1 MRQAMIKRFQNFG
14 RTTASAALVAMLAAI
29 PAVAQE
35 TPEKLTI
42 LSHRVH
48 QTVATGEQGGD
59 ITEAWRNENGIDVEW
74 VTMETGPLHERLF
87 RELALPE
94 TSIDIAFL
102 LNTRA
107 VESVTS
113 LLAPLD
119 SHMESDPIEDFDDV
133 FKGLVEG
140 MTFDGKLYGI
150 PFRHA
155 SSCFHYNERILGE
168 RGVERPQTMEQVIDA
183 ARKLTYETEAGDE
196 VHGFVIEGDN
206 YANVVDLAR
215 AWNGDFITLDYELA
229 VTGPGMTRAFE
240 TLHSFYEEGVL
251 PTGWATIQTEEVNTW
266 IQTGRAAMT
275 ITSCGRNRIYNDPE
289 TSQEAGNIK
298 TVAMPVSEQF
308 KSQFDVAPAKVE
320 FWSMVIPENSNNKQW
335 AWGLVKTMLSRENT
349 LKAALNGNGPVRAAT
364 YDQPE
369 MKEQLP
375 YAQEEKA
382 VLLVGRVPLPPFD
395 EAARAGD
402 IFVEELQAAV
412 LGMKPV
418 EDALAS
424 IEQRVEPLLPKN

>member
-1 MRQAMIKRFQNFG
+1 MRRII
-14 RTTASAALVAMLAAI
+14 TTPIVLATALLATPPI
-29 PAVAQE
+29 LAQDK
-35 TPEKLTI
+35 PEKLTI
-42 LSHRVH
+42 ISHRVH
-48 QTVATGEQGGD
+48 NTVATGDQGGD

-107 VESVTS
+107 VESVTA
-113 LLAPLD
+113 LLEPLD
-119 SHMESDPIEDFDDV
+119 SYMEQNPIEDFDDV
-133 FKGLVEG
+133 FPGLVEA
-140 MTFDGKLYGI
+140 MTFDGTLYGI

-155 SSCFHYNERILGE
+155 SSCFHYNERLLAE
-168 RGVERPQTMEQVIDA
+168 RGIERPQTMEEVIDA
-183 ARKLTYETEAGDE
+183 ARQLTYETPDGQKL
-196 VHGFVIEGDN
+196 HGFIVMGDN

-229 VTGPGMTRAFE
+229 VTDPGMTKAFE
-240 TLHSFYEEGVL
+240 TLRSFYEEGVL

-266 IQTGRAAMT
+266 MQTGRAAMT
-275 ITSCGRNRIYNDPE
+275 LTSCGRNRIYNDPE
-289 TSQEAGNIK
+289 ASQEAGNIK
-298 TVAMPVSEQF
+298 TVAMPVAAEF
-308 KSQFDVAPAKVE
+308 KDEFEVAPAKVE
-320 FWSMVIPENSNNKQW
+320 FWTMVIPKNSKNKEY
-335 AWGLVKTMLSRENT
+335 AWDLIRTMLSKENT
-349 LKAALNGNGPVRAAT
+349 LKAALNGNGPVRAST
-364 YDQPE
+364 YDEPE
-369 MKEQLP
+369 MQEQLA
-375 YAQEEKA
+375 YADEEKA

-395 EAARAGD
+395 ESARAAD

-418 EDALAS
+418 EEALTS